1 MKRDKRRI
9 DEVLRRYLPSASQ
22 EEVESAG
29 AEVLHRLRDDLPD
42 AINKFTL
49 VYRQGVDEP
58 IPEPREFES
67 LREYDWFVLRA
78 VSLLRGEG
86 DVADVLEKTAELTLK
101 KGLPSA
107 VVVALNQLQHLGLI
121 ESREDPSHTSRFG
134 EPMDRYK
141 ITPYG
146 ERALAAA
153 NLAAEQVRGHLE
165 DLI

>member
-1 MKRDKRRI
+1 MKRDKRTI
-9 DEVLRRYLPSASQ
+9 DEILKRYLPSASQ

-29 AEVLHRLRDDLPD
+29 AEVLQRLRDDLPD

-49 VYRQGVDEP
+49 VYRRGVDEP
-58 IPEPREFES
+58 IAEPREFES
-67 LREYDWFVLRA
+67 LREYDWLVLRA
-78 VSLLRGEG
+78 VSLLGGEG
-86 DVADVLEKTAELTLK
+86 DIVDVLEKTAELTLK
-101 KGLPSA
+101 ERAPSA
-107 VVVALNQLQHLGLI
+107 VAVALNKLQHLGLI
-121 ESREDPSHTSRFG
+121 ESREDPSNTNRFG
-134 EPMDRYK
+134 ETMDRYT